1 MKQEY
6 MSYAREAMDQTVKS
20 GELPGVSALVFH
32 KGEEAF
38 FHVSGEQ
45 DMENHAPLERDTI
58 FRLFSMT
65 KPITAAAAM
74 ILVQRGQL
82 DVFAPVSRYLDGF
95 AHQQVATAM
104 GTTPV
109 RQQATIKD
117 LLNMTSGLVYPGEDN
132 PAQKQMR
139 YLFAQVK
146 RKLENDQPTS
156 TVDFAN
162 LIGRQPLAFHPGESW
177 QYGTSSDV
185 LGAVIERVSGMSFG
199 LFLKRELLEPLQMT
213 DTGFYVPKEKKFRF
227 SRLYQMKD
235 GKLQVFPHN
244 HLGLNDYLSP
254 PAFESGGA
262 GLVSTIDDAL
272 RFCRMLLGR
281 GELEGKRI
289 LSEAAV
295 DFMTHNQLSDIQRQG
310 FMWDSLRGCGYSCY
324 MRVMESPSQSPT
336 FGSVGEYG
344 WDGWTGTYFTVDPK
358 HDFIL
363 VVMMQKTDSGTTEL
377 VRKLRNIVFSALEN

>member
-1 MKQEY
+1 MNKEY
-6 MSYAREAMDQTVKS
+6 RLYAREAMEQSVKS
-20 GELPGVSALVFH
+20 GELAGVSAVVFH
-32 KGEEAF
+32 RGEEAL
-38 FHVSGEQ
+38 FHACGEQ
-45 DMENHAPLERDTI
+45 DMENHVPLMRDTI

-65 KPITAAAAM
+65 KPMTAAAAM

-95 AHQQVATAM
+95 AHQRVATAM
-104 GTTPV
+104 GATPV

-117 LLNMTSGLVYPGEDN
+117 ILNMTSGLVYPGEGS
-132 PAQKQMR
+132 PAEKEMR
-139 YLFAQVK
+139 FLFAQVK
-146 RKLENDQPTS
+146 RRLENDQPTS

-185 LGAVIERVSGMSFG
+185 LGAVIEKVSGMSFG
-199 LFLKRELLEPLQMT
+199 MFLKRELFEPLQMT
-213 DTGFYVPKEKKFRF
+213 DTGFHVPGEKQKRF

-244 HLGLNDYLSP
+244 HLGLNDYLSA

-281 GELEGKRI
+281 GQLEGKRI

-295 DFMTHNQLSDIQRQG
+295 DFMTHNQLSDLQRQG
-310 FMWDSLRGCGYSCY
+310 FLWDSLRGCGYSCY
-324 MRVMESPSQSPT
+324 MRVMEQPSQSPT
-336 FGSVGEYG
+336 FGSAGEYG
-344 WDGWTGTYFTVDPK
+344 WDGWTGTYFTVDPA
-358 HDFIL
+358 HEMIL
-363 VVMMQKTDSGTTEL
+363 VVMMQKTDAGTTEL
-377 VRKLRNIVFSALEN
+377 VRKLRNIVYSGLEA